1 MSKRE
6 KWVVFPEGQAGLHR
20 VVLEDNRSGFVLTLT
35 DTDAG
40 RKVRE
45 AAEELGFL
53 SVPNHDRNLYFV
65 ANVGEKIPF
74 SVPQLAKAIGG
85 KITDFSAAQMKDRTF
100 GAISEPEVVSA
111 PEPVIPVRPVRIA
124 VNASGESVLQAE
136 NGRFV
141 RMEAGD
147 REFFIQ
153 EPTTGSR
160 ARFLRAVS
168 KEDLAPIAGAIFKN
182 VSESFSGARMDQIIQ
197 AAMEPRSADETP
209 EFTFEEARQFVR
221 DDLIKQV
228 MESAASNDA
237 SRGAWHDTARIATWM
252 NSAVANDTAPGENL
266 TPSLHLMMLIHRLTR
281 KYNGVDF
288 LGSHDMGL
296 SVPGRREEKSSLAVL
311 DLSAI
316 PEGQRLAYAVNRV
329 PRRSDSGRTILILP
343 SASDSEESNA
353 LRTSLGTVYG
363 IESVLSMPHAIADGT
378 AGYSEWTMM
387 VFGDKR
393 PEPLDAL
400 PIAALRTM
408 KAVTPDDLLSFER
421 EINRSVDRL
430 QEFNS
435 GEEIEIEKAAN
446 EEVKAND
453 HQVPYISMSKISEPE
468 TMIPYALQGA
478 VGIAQGKV
486 IRHMEDK
493 GGVDAAVA
501 SALGVSIDE
510 MAEFMSSE
518 QVDSVAFWM
527 YSRDREMK
535 GFACLD
541 GTGVGKTRSN
551 LGIAKA
557 FLRLDPHEGKPR
569 KVFYLTENNLNAPD
583 IVKELH
589 EMGMGNL
596 RVGVLT
602 SPFKSNTL
610 VKSGDDGKKMKTI
623 AVNALS
629 KKEKD
634 TIFES
639 NQMPEEF
646 DILISTFSTF
656 KSASED
662 NLASIW
668 AHNAFDESV
677 MIIADEAHNAI
688 NVKSNT
694 GKNIRAMRLAVPDNQ
709 FLSSTA
715 TPFKTPEEVMAYDYL
730 LPASAGDPEEIMNAV
745 IRGKE
750 AAQEAFTT
758 MLAQDGSMIRR
769 TRSLSSVNFR
779 AHLPDDAQLRFN
791 QDVMSA
797 FADLS
802 ARMLEESNNIQ
813 ARMRLIVDQEFQR
826 LRVAGVQ
833 EEEAL
838 VQAREQ
844 NKGSERFGTSLSR
857 LTNMILVG
865 LRVRGIYPQIQQD
878 MEAGVKP
885 VISFEHTMMG
895 LFEDAEEGED
905 ISNLTMKDQIKRVHE
920 RIYKAHVNGQDTDIR
935 AIDPQIAASAALLS
949 DAIDRFPELP
959 ASPIDWLMDQL
970 EKDGVTCGELSGRT
984 SRYSNGA
991 LVKRSKDDRDKRLT
1005 VDRFNSGELDVLFH
1019 NKTGATGVSFHA
1031 HKDFL
1036 DQRPRS
1042 TYIVAAF
1049 SEVIKMLQG
1058 FGRTDRKEQ
1067 TSNPTINWVM
1077 TGLIGET
1084 RSFQQI
1090 NRRLR
1095 MLGASVDANRN
1106 HPMLIADVPDLLNK
1120 VGDRAF
1126 LNVLRNRPDMAE
1138 RMDVSEYLIAGNE
1151 NRVIDDREDAISATS
1166 IMNLANTCMAR
1177 MVMLRDEEQNQLMDS
1192 VQLEFD
1198 ALIEELDA
1206 RNANPLK
1213 PKRVDGE
1220 IVITSQVIYQGEEN
1234 LDGDYDRSA
1243 FLDPLYLCTG
1253 VQRIEGRTMT
1263 GNDIVARVER
1273 CRRLQGADGL
1283 ETWATMVRTAMPN
1296 FMRRHLPDGVSYEAA
1311 VENPE
1316 IGGQSFQKRFEH
1328 LDRLVRTME
1337 RIKPGV
1343 SIRMP
1348 MIDDLWE
1355 TPNSY
1360 VVTDIVPPPSA
1371 LEGGNAAAYKIKMF
1385 APGEI
1390 TERVVSLKRIM
1401 DLKEEEVVFHIGLSR
1416 GDNVDLRKSFDD
1428 ASADVYERPVQIL
1441 NGNLLKAIVTSINHS
1456 LGTPCLYK
1464 DSNSG
1469 QLMKGIVI
1477 TDRKLD
1483 LRRLP
1488 VDLRDREAAEIM
1500 LDRRRTGQANTSLI
1514 NIYGAPSNVKNEY
1527 SSKDPAFF
1535 ITGTDTGFI
1544 MGVTFNRGTYPFFRD
1559 RPEMY
1564 KAMFNR
1570 DLPDLHQVRSTRS
1583 VMPIRIRYSDANANE
1598 RIATIM
1604 EGAFRRIEDEGSL
1617 NINFYLSGTLRDE
1630 LNEIMRTRSNPF
1642 GASKAQKIE
1651 EAEVVDVVSTKVE
1664 NVVEPVVTKTTG
1676 AIEIE
1681 GEEDV
1686 SWEI

>member
-20 VVLEDNRSGFVLTLT
+20 VALADGRTGFVLSLAPTE
-35 DTDAG
+35 AG
-40 RKVRE
+40 YAVRE
-45 AAEELGFL
+45 AATDLGFL
-53 SVPNHDRNLYFV
+53 VVPGVADSLHFV
-65 ANVGEKIPF
+65 PVEGAKIPF
-74 SVPQLAKAIGG
+74 TLPQLAKALGG
-85 KITDFSAAQMKDRTF
+85 KITDFSASEMRTRTF
-100 GAISEPEVVSA
+100 GVIPEPETEAA
-111 PEPVIPVRPVRIA
+111 PEPVIPVRPTRIA
-124 VNASGESVLQAE
+124 LNASGEAVLQAE

-141 RMEAGD
+141 RIEQGD
-147 REFFIQ
+147 REIFIQ
-153 EPTTGSR
+153 EPATGSR

-168 KEDLAPIAGAIFKN
+168 EADLAPIAGAIFKN
-182 VSESFSGARMDQIIQ
+182 VNESFSGARMEQIIR
-197 AAMEPRSADETP
+197 AAMEPRTPDEAP
-209 EFTFEEARQFVR
+209 EFTFDQARAFVR

-228 MESAASNDA
+228 MESAVSNDA

-252 NSAVANDTAPGENL
+252 NSAVAEDTRPGESL
-266 TPSLHLMMLIHRLTR
+266 TPSLHLMMLVHRLSR
-281 KYNGVDF
+281 KHNSVDF
-288 LGSHDMGL
+288 LGSNDMSL
-296 SVPGRREEKSSLAVL
+296 AVPGRREEKAALAVL
-311 DLSAI
+311 DLSGI
-316 PEGQRLAYAVNRV
+316 PDGQRLSYAINRV
-329 PRRSDSGRTILILP
+329 TRRQDAGRTILILP
-343 SASDSEESNA
+343 TAPDSDEAETMRNN
-353 LRTSLGTVYG
+353 LGTIYG
-363 IESVLSMPHAIADGT
+363 VESVLSMPHTIADGT
-378 AGYSEWTMM
+378 AGYTEWTMM
-387 VFGDKR
+387 VLGDKR

-400 PIAALRTM
+400 PVAALRTM
-408 KAVTPDDLLSFER
+408 KAVTPEDLLSFER
-421 EINRSVDRL
+421 EVNRSVERL
-430 QEFNS
+430 REFNS
-435 GEEIEIEKAAN
+435 GEELELEKADK
-446 EEVKAND
+446 EEVKSND
-453 HQVPYISMSKISEPE
+453 HQVPYIAMSKVSEPE

-486 IRHMEDK
+486 IRHMEEK
-493 GGVDAAVA
+493 GGVDAAVS
-501 SALGVSIDE
+501 SALGISIGD
-510 MAEFMSSE
+510 MGSMISAE
-518 QVDSVAFWM
+518 QVDSVAFWL

-551 LGIAKA
+551 LGIARA
-557 FLRLDPHEGKPR
+557 FLRLDPHEGKKR
-569 KVFYLTENNLNAPD
+569 KIFYLTENNLNAPD
-583 IVKELH
+583 VVKELH
-589 EMGMGNL
+589 EMGMGDL

-602 SPFKSNTL
+602 SPFKNDIKVRDL
-610 VKSGDDGKKMKTI
+610 NGKEKQITV
-623 AVNALS
+623 AALS
-629 KKEKD
+629 KREKD
-634 TIFES
+634 EIFASEA
-639 NQMPEEF
+639 MPDEF
-646 DILISTFSTF
+646 DIIISTFSTF
-656 KSASED
+656 KSAAAD
-662 NLASIW
+662 NPASVW
-668 AHNAFDESV
+668 AHTAFDPSV

-694 GKNIRAMRLAVPDNQ
+694 GRNIRAMRLAVPDNQ

-745 IRGKE
+745 VRGKE

-779 AHLPDDAQLRFN
+779 AHLPDDEQLRHN
-791 QDVMSA
+791 QGVMSA

-802 ARMLEESNNIQ
+802 TRMSEESASITNRIRQIIQ
-813 ARMRLIVDQEFQR
+813 DETAR
-826 LRVAGVQ
+826 LRVGGMN

-838 VQAREQ
+838 RVAREQ
-844 NKGSERFGTSLSR
+844 NRDSERFGTALSR
-857 LTNMILVG
+857 LTNMVLVG
-865 LRVRGIYPQIQQD
+865 LRVQGIYPQIKQD
-878 MEAGVKP
+878 MESGVKP

-895 LFEDAEEGED
+895 LFEEKGED
-905 ISNLTMKDQIKRVHE
+905 EDITNLTMRDQIRRVQE
-920 RIYKAHVNGQDTDIR
+920 RIYKVHVNGQDTDIR
-935 AIDPQIAASAALLS
+935 TLDAQIAASATAIS
-949 DAIDRFPELP
+949 DAINRFPELP

-970 EKDGVTCGELSGRT
+970 ENDGVTCGELSGRT
-984 SRYSNGA
+984 LRYSNGQ
-991 LVKRSKDDRDKRLT
+991 LVKRTSKDRDKRST
-1005 VDRFNSGELDVLFH
+1005 VDKFNSGELDVLFH

-1126 LNVLRNRPDMAE
+1126 LNVLRNRPDVAQ
-1138 RMDVSEYLIAGNE
+1138 RMDVAEYLQAGNE
-1151 NRVIDDREDAISATS
+1151 NRVVDDREDAISATS

-1220 IVITSQVIYQGEEN
+1220 IVITSQVVYQGEEAI
-1234 LDGDYDRSA
+1234 DGDYDRSA

-1263 GNDIVARVER
+1263 GDDVVARVER

-1283 ETWATMVRTAMPN
+1283 ETWANIVRTAMPN
-1296 FMRRHLPDGVSYEAA
+1296 YLRRNLPDGITYEAA
-1311 VENPE
+1311 AENPTV
-1316 IGGQSFQKRFEH
+1316 GGPMFQKRFEL
-1328 LDRLVRTME
+1328 LDRMVRTME
-1337 RIKPGV
+1337 QIKPGV
-1343 SIRMP
+1343 TVRMP

-1360 VVTDIVPPPSA
+1360 VVTDIVPPPNM
-1371 LEGGNAAAYKIKMF
+1371 LEAGNAAGYKLKMI

-1390 TERVVSLKRIM
+1390 TERTVTLKRIM

-1416 GDNVDLRKSFDD
+1416 GDNRDLRRSFDES
-1428 ASADVYERPVQIL
+1428 SADVYERPVQIL
-1441 NGNLLKAIVTSINHS
+1441 NGNLLKAIVTSINHN

-1464 DSNSG
+1464 DANSG

-1483 LRRLP
+1483 LKRLP
-1488 VDLRDREAAEIM
+1488 VDLRDKEAAEVL
-1500 LDRRRTGQANTSLI
+1500 LDRRRQGNAKTTLLQLYA
-1514 NIYGAPSNVKNEY
+1514 APSNVKNEY

-1535 ITGTDTGFI
+1535 ITGTEATFI

-1564 KAMFNR
+1564 QALFNR
-1570 DLPDLHQVRSTRS
+1570 PLPELRQVRASRS
-1583 VMPIRIRYSDANANE
+1583 VMPVRIRYTDHNADA

-1604 EGAFRRIEDEGSL
+1604 EGAFRRIEDDSAINL
-1617 NINFYLSGTLRDE
+1617 NFFVSGTLRDE
-1630 LNEIMRTRSNPF
+1630 VNEILRTRANPF
-1642 GASKAQKIE
+1642 GTAPVAAIE
-1651 EAEVVDVVSTKVE
+1651 EAQVVDVVSPKAQDVPQA
-1664 NVVEPVVTKTTG
+1664 PVTPVTG
-1676 AIEIE
+1676 VSEIE
-1681 GEEDV
+1681 GEEDI
-1686 SWEI
+1686 SWEV